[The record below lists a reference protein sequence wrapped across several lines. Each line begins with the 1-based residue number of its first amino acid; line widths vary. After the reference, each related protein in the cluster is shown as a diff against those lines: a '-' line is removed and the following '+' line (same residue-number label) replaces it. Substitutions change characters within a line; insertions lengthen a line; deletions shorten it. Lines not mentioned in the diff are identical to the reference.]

1 MPLTILAFLKQANN
15 AATSPP
21 AAPVPGVLA
30 NFEKIASRSD

>member
-1 MPLTILAFLKQANN
+1 MPFTILAFLKQAKS

-30 NFEKIASRSD
+30 NFEKISSRSD